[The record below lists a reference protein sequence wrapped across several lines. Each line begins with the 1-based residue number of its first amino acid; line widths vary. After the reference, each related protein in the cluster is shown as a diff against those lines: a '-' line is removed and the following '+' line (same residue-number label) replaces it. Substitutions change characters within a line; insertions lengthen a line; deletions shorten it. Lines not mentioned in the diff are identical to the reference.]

1 MATALEKR
9 ITINRGPKKLL
20 KIGFII
26 FLVLTFLQVAL
37 YFGSNWFLRE
47 YIQNHVE
54 KASGGKYTVNF
65 ERFNISLFERG
76 FYVRG
81 FVLDPVN
88 EELFYSQDKPYY
100 RVVIPQFSLKGLGYK
115 RLDRILTFSEL
126 RLKEPLVQSWQP
138 QTDFEEEEDQE
149 LSPLRQLEIEVQRSF
164 GDGLNDIIIKNIYV
178 DEADLLL
185 ENFISQRS
193 IKAANTNL
201 YVKNLKLAQPDQP
214 IPFNAEGF
222 SFELRNFEMLLADSI
237 HTVSAF
243 SVDISS
249 LEKRI
254 SVDRVSILPDVTKFS
269 EVYYEI
275 GLDNIALTDADIDQ
289 MFYTSDVDIGELN
302 LDGPSFALFTDRSVE
317 TSQDTARA
325 TDLHVLIQDIL
336 SSISVQKLTING
348 GSYLQRGITDA
359 NRNRVEADDIDF
371 LMSEVYIGPDEE
383 RRMNQFFYANDAELD
398 ITKARL
404 ALADGVHWVSGEKIF
419 LSSFQDLV
427 TVQQVSINPEF
438 DPEDPP
444 DIPLF
449 EVVVPSLSFSQANLK
464 KIYNENIVDIS
475 EMTVNSPEVI
485 LRDLRGREEQADAG
499 DFLDL
504 TREYLKGI
512 YVQRLEMTDGSLV
525 LDNHLRIR
533 QDSLSFGKISLVL
546 ENFQLD
552 ETIVKEQPDK
562 IFFADELK
570 LDIQDYALK
579 LSDNLHLF
587 TAARILIDT
596 RQNLVD
602 IDGFR
607 LRPFSDGDVTSILD
621 RYGRTTVLDIEIPS
635 FTAHGVDIN
644 RAYFEENLRISHINI
659 PSPIIQWRKYIQ
671 REQEEATSRVDRGDI
686 LNLLTSYFFQVQIDS
701 LTLTEGTFSYD
712 NFANETFR
720 SFAEND
726 ISIRIKNFY
735 LDENVDPLDNRTL
748 FAEEMDLNLNNYVFN
763 IADGKYSVVADRI
776 TFNSAREEINTINA
790 RLSPRLGLDSKVAIH
805 AEIPDMSIKGVDLEA
820 FLFDNTLDLEKLM
833 LRDAFV
839 KLSINRESQLE
850 EMPGSERDDRR
861 RERNLP
867 KTIEVVAVDS
877 ILTENARFEIVYD
890 ENGKEIQLIRTG
902 INLTF
907 TEFLLD
913 SLKLQEGD
921 IASFF
926 QNMAME
932 VDDFSLAL
940 QDSIHTLNFSKIELN
955 TRGDE
960 VVFENFRLT
969 PNSIIGQK
977 GVPILAAAVPRM
989 TLNTQSLRTFQ
1000 QTGHFD
1006 VTELILERPDVTIYL
1021 DRNEVATLIT
1031 EEKEEE
1037 KTKQTIIQTLN
1048 LEQFEIL
1055 GGQLSIKEKGNEQEI
1070 NTFQNISIILTDLD
1084 FDFNQEQSFD
1094 SQLFLNN
1101 EYQFELTDYEI
1112 KLPDSLNIFR
1122 VEKVILSKE
1131 KLELQDVSLLPRY
1144 GKFEYGRIVGKE
1156 TDVAQVSAP
1165 LIVFS
1170 GIDVDQFI
1178 GEKRIIADHMH
1189 VHAPDAYIFRDKR
1202 LPKDEEKVK
1211 PMPQELMKEVK
1222 MEVKVDEILVD
1233 KGNVTYEE
1241 FPEKGLVPGFISFE
1255 DINVTMRPL
1264 LLGTSAQNGEQV
1276 RIDAF
1281 SKLNGEAK
1289 LNMSLEMFFTPS
1301 YPIKVQASI
1310 DTFELALIN
1319 SILETNAFV
1328 RVERGIING
1337 GDWHFS
1343 ANEERAIGEMT
1354 LRYNDLKVR
1363 LLDERTLERGRGRKG
1378 VLNFVVNVLALRSNN
1393 PRKLFNRLVSS
1404 PIYETRDTNRFVF
1417 NYLWKATFSGL
1428 AGSSGLMQPKIPRKE
1443 EED

>member
-9 ITINRGPKKLL
+9 ITLKRGPRKLL
-20 KIGFII
+20 KIGFIVC
-26 FLVLTFLQVAL
+26 LVLTFLQAAL
-37 YFGSNWFLRE
+37 YFGSDWFLRE
-47 YIQNHVE
+47 YIQDYVQ
-54 KASGGKYTVNF
+54 KASGGKYTVHF
-65 ERFNISLFERG
+65 ERFNVSLFERG
-76 FYVRG
+76 FYVKG
-81 FVLDPVN
+81 FVLDPVD
-88 EELFYSQDKPYY
+88 EELFEAQDKPFY
-100 RVVIPQFSLKGLGYK
+100 RVIIPQFSLKGLGFN
-115 RLDRILTFSEL
+115 RSDRILIVSEL
-126 RLKEPLVQSWQP
+126 RLKEPMVQSRQ
-138 QTDFEEEEDQE
+138 QHSTVEEEDEE

-164 GDGLNDIIIKNIYV
+164 GDGLKDIIIENIYV

-201 YVKNLKLAQPDQP
+201 YVKNLKLAQSEQP
-214 IPFNAEGF
+214 IPFNADGF
-222 SFELRNFEMLLADSI
+222 SFDLKNFEMLLADSI

-243 SVDISS
+243 SVNISS
-249 LEKRI
+249 LDKRI

-269 EVYYEI
+269 DVYYEI

-302 LDGPSFALFTDRSVE
+302 LDGPSFALFTDRNVE
-317 TSQDTARA
+317 SPQDTART

-348 GSYLQRGITDA
+348 GNYLQRGITDA
-359 NRNRVEADDIDF
+359 KRNRVEADDIDF
-371 LMSEVYIGPDEE
+371 LMSDVYIGPNEE
-383 RRMNQFFYANDAELD
+383 RKKNQFFYADEAELD

-404 ALADGVHWVSGEKIF
+404 ALADGVHWVAGEKIF

-427 TVQQVSINPEF
+427 TIEQVSIRPEF
-438 DPEDPP
+438 DPQDPP

-449 EVVVPSLSFSQANLK
+449 EVEVPSLSFTQANLK

-475 EMTVNSPEVI
+475 EMNINSPEVI
-485 LRDLRGREEQADAG
+485 LRDLRGREEQAGAG
-499 DFLDL
+499 DFLEL

-512 YVQRLEMTDGSLV
+512 YVQRLEMNDGSLV

-552 ETIVKEQPDK
+552 ETIVDQQSDK

-587 TAARILIDT
+587 TAGNILIDT
-596 RQNLVD
+596 RQNLVE

-607 LRPFSDGDVTSILD
+607 LRPFSGGDVTAILD

-635 FTAHGVDIN
+635 FSATGVDIN

-659 PSPIIQWRKYIQ
+659 PSPIIQWTKYIQ
-671 REQEEATSRVDRGDI
+671 KDQEEETARVDRGDI
-686 LNLLTSYFFQVQIDS
+686 LNLLTSYFTQVQIDS
-701 LTLTEGTFSYD
+701 LTLTDGSFSYD

-726 ISIRIKNFY
+726 VSIRIKNFY
-735 LDENVDPLDNRTL
+735 LDEFVDPQDNRTL

-776 TFNSAREEINTINA
+776 AFNSAREEINTINV
-790 RLSPRLGLDSKVAIH
+790 RLRPRPDLDAKVAIL
-805 AEIPDMSIKGVDLEA
+805 AEIPEMSIKGVDLEA
-820 FLFDNTLDLEKLM
+820 FLFDNTLDLEKLL

-839 KLSINRESQLE
+839 KLSINRESEGAGLE
-850 EMPGSERDDRR
+850 ESEREDRR

-867 KTIEVVAVDS
+867 KTIDVVAVDS

-890 ENGKEIQLIRTG
+890 ENGKEVQLIRTG
-902 INLTF
+902 INLSF

-926 QNMAME
+926 ENMAME

-940 QDSIHTLNFSKIELN
+940 KDSIHTLNFSKIELN

-969 PNSIIGQK
+969 PNTLIGQK
-977 GVPILAAAVPRM
+977 GVPIVSAAVPRM
-989 TLNTQSLRTFQ
+989 TLHTRSLRTFQ

-1006 VTELILERPDVTIYL
+1006 VMELKLERPEVTIYL
-1021 DRNEVATLIT
+1021 DKNEVATLIT
-1031 EEKEEE
+1031 EEEEEE
-1037 KTKQTIIQTLN
+1037 KARQKILQTLS
-1048 LEQFEIL
+1048 LEQFEIV
-1055 GGQLSIKEKGNEQEI
+1055 GGQLSIREKGNEQEI
-1070 NTFQNISIILTDLD
+1070 NTFQNISIILTDLN
-1084 FDFNQEQSFD
+1084 FDLNEEQSFD
-1094 SQLFLNN
+1094 SQLLLNN
-1101 EYQFELTDYEI
+1101 DYQFELTDYEI

-1122 VEKVILSKE
+1122 VEKIILSKDQ
-1131 KLELQDVSLLPRY
+1131 LELQEISLLPRY
-1144 GKFEYGRIVGKE
+1144 GKFEYGRKVGKE
-1156 TDVAQVSAP
+1156 TDVAHLTAP
-1165 LIVFS
+1165 KVIFA
-1170 GIDVDQFI
+1170 GIDVDQFF
-1178 GEKRIIADHMH
+1178 GEKMIIAQHMH
-1189 VHAPDAYIFRDKR
+1189 LHSPEATIFRDKR

-1211 PMPQELMKEVK
+1211 PMPQQLMSEVK
-1222 MEVKVDEILVD
+1222 MEVMVDEIFVD
-1233 KGNVTYEE
+1233 KGKVTYEE
-1241 FPEKGLVPGFISFE
+1241 FPEKGLVPGSISFE
-1255 DINVTMRPL
+1255 DIQLTMNPL
-1264 LLGTSAQNGEQV
+1264 LLGSSAKNGDPV
-1276 RIDAF
+1276 NVTAAA
-1281 SKLNGEAK
+1281 KLNGEAT
-1289 LNMSLEMFFTPS
+1289 LNVTMEMLFGPS
-1301 YPIKVQASI
+1301 YPIRVQASV

-1337 GDWHFS
+1337 GEWHFT
-1343 ANEERAIGEMT
+1343 ANDERAIGEMT
-1354 LRYNDLKVR
+1354 LRYNDLKVM

-1378 VLNFVVNVLALRSNN
+1378 VLTFVVNVLALRKNN
-1393 PRKLFNRLVSS
+1393 PRKIFNRLVSS

-1417 NYLWKATFSGL
+1417 NYLWRATFSGL

-1443 EED
+1443 EEE